1 MTEATTVAT
10 PTDSSSSGTDAGEDE
25 RLAHLGP
32 VRQLLTR
39 PEIGALIGAVGVWLL
54 FWLVSVPF
62 GTVGGTANYLDV
74 AATLGLMAVPVAL
87 LMIGGEFDLSSG
99 SMTGATAII
108 VVLLSSDT
116 ELLGGAGLSLHLA
129 VPLSLAFALAIGWFN
144 GTLVEKTS
152 LPSFIVTLGTFF
164 ILIGAKLGFTK
175 LFTNK
180 VIAEGLDR
188 SSGYEFW
195 DNIFGATWIRNGHVW
210 DNRDWAWSG
219 MLIIGAVVLIL
230 ATMELAYA
238 RRAKPNLTGYS
249 VAAVGAALS
258 TFGFIT
264 LLRQDRITSNWVFGI
279 ITAIGVLVAVG
290 GWCMARYQPAQLTS
304 LNAAATNSAATGQ
317 NKQMVL
323 WLVAGALA
331 IVGAICIAIYMDAD
345 NANRLDFLTGT
356 PGRATLAIGIGATG
370 VLAVLAALGRVS
382 VGYPAIGAAIAL
394 IPAISYMI
402 TIQGARAIL
411 FGILAV
417 AGVGLLSLAARRGG
431 LAALFNLCTSA
442 AIVGLAFFIQA
453 EAVSR
458 KLRVELFTALLLIAL
473 ILAASAITQM
483 IAARRTSA
491 PPAPMHSPLARQIGV
506 GLGLVG
512 GLISLIL
519 ELADGDGI
527 LYSIIM
533 SAAKGGIVVFAVF
546 AITTLGRTLF
556 TSDESVGK
564 SLVFVGIGSVM
575 LGIAAK
581 LLFITSDELANTRA
595 ETRFGVGV
603 MLFLVFAVVAAWIL
617 ARTQFGNWIFAVGGN
632 KDASR
637 SVGVP
642 AARTK
647 TTLFML
653 VSVSAWVT
661 GMVIAFRLNSVQA
674 DVGDGNEFRYIIVAV
689 VGGCLLTGGY
699 GSAIGAAI
707 SAVIWGMI
715 TSGIGFATWNSD
727 WRFLVLGALLLL
739 AVLVNNYVRSQAEK
753 VR

>member
-1 MTEATTVAT
+1 MAEATTT
-10 PTDSSSSGTDAGEDE
+10 TDSADSRPDAGDE
-25 RLAHLGP
+25 RLAHRGP
-32 VRQLLTR
+32 IQQLLTR

-54 FWLVSVPF
+54 FWLVSAPF
-62 GTVGGTANYLDV
+62 GTAGGTANYLDV

-99 SMTGATAII
+99 SMTGATAVI

-116 ELLGGAGLSLHLA
+116 AELGGAGLSLHLA

-144 GTLVEKTS
+144 GTLVDKTS

-175 LFTNK
+175 LFTNR

-188 SSGYEFW
+188 SGGYEFW

-210 DNRDWAWSG
+210 DDRDWAWG
-219 MLIIGAVVLIL
+219 GLLIIGAVALVLG
-230 ATMELAYA
+230 TMELAYA
-238 RRAKPNLTGYS
+238 RREHPNVGGYLVS
-249 VAAVGAALS
+249 AIGTAAGAI
-258 TFGFIT
+258 GFI
-264 LLRQDRITSNWVFGI
+264 LLLEQDGKSSNWIFGI
-279 ITAIGVLVAVG
+279 ITGAGVLVAVA
-290 GWCMARYQPAQLTS
+290 GWCLARYQRAEREPAQSEHGPRVVRYLI
-304 LNAAATNSAATGQ
+304 
-317 NKQMVL
+317 
-323 WLVAGALA
+323 AGLLGIALA
-331 IVGAICIAIYMDAD
+331 IVVAVIIDSENSD
-345 NANRLDFLTGT
+345 RLDFLTGT
-356 PGRATLAIGIGATG
+356 PGRTVLALGIGATG

-382 VGYPAIGAAIAL
+382 VGYPAIGAALAI

-402 TIQGARAIL
+402 TVQGARAIL
-411 FGILAV
+411 FGVLAIMGLV
-417 AGVGLLSLAARRGG
+417 LLSLAANRRG
-431 LAALFNLCTSA
+431 LAVAFTLLTSVG
-442 AIVGLAFFIQA
+442 IVVLAFFIQS
-453 EAVSR
+453 EADSR

-473 ILAASAITQM
+473 LLAASAVARL

-491 PPAPMHSPLARQIGV
+491 TPAPTPGPLSKIGAMI
-506 GLGLVG
+506 GLVA
-512 GLISLIL
+512 GLAFAII
-519 ELADGDGI
+519 ELAQGDGI
-527 LYSIIM
+527 LYGIITGVV
-533 SAAKGGIVVFAVF
+533 KGGIAAFAVY
-546 AITTLGRTLF
+546 AIDVVCRTLF
-556 TSDESVGK
+556 TSDDSVGR
-564 SLVFVGIGSVM
+564 SLVFVGLGSVM

-581 LLFITSDELANTRA
+581 LMFITSEELAATRA

-603 MLFLVFAVVAAWIL
+603 MLFLTFAVLGAWIL

-653 VSVSAWVT
+653 VSASAWIT

-674 DVGDGNEFRYIIVAV
+674 NVGDGNEFRYIIVAV

-707 SAVIWGMI
+707 GAVIWGMI

-727 WRFLVLGALLLL
+727 WRFLVLGALLLV